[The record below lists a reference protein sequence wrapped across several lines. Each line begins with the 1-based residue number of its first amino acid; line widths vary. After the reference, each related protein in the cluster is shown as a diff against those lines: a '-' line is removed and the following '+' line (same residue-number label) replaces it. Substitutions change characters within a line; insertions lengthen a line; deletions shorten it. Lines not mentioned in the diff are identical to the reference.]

1 MAVCVSI
8 THYLPVLRNV
18 SVWSAPA
25 TFAPTDDSRTVNASD
40 DAGRREPFH
49 LVFHDDPLDS
59 VTSDAQQSKTVEF
72 VPPLGESMR
81 GMSGKVSALIRRF
94 RGRR

>member
-1 MAVCVSI
+1 MI
-8 THYLPVLRNV
+8 
-18 SVWSAPA
+18 
-25 TFAPTDDSRTVNASD
+25 SRTVNASD

-81 GMSGKVSALIRRF
+81 GMSGKVSAAYTKV
-94 RGRR
+94 